1 MDIPFEGITIQPSY
15 TTSLNSENSL
25 HFYQQY
31 MCVPVDQYPCQHRY
45 CQLFNFSHY
54 IRCVITSL
62 CGVSLHFPDYN
73 EFEFFVYFFTMVCSL
88 FEEPIYFFCQFYI
101 DLPFWK
107 NINIEFSLYS
117 FFSFYI
123 LDTSSL

>member
-1 MDIPFEGITIQPSY
+1 MDIPFEGITIQPTY

-45 CQLFNFSHY
+45 CQLFNFGHY
-54 IRCVITSL
+54 IRCVIASL
-62 CGVSLHFPDYN
+62 FGVCLHFPDYN
-73 EFEFFVYFFTMVCSL
+73 EFEFFVYFFTKVCSL
-88 FEEPIYFFCQFYI
+88 FEEPIHFFCQFYM
-101 DLPFWK
+101 DLLFWK

-117 FFSFYI
+117 FFSFCI